1 MGRETL
7 YAALRAAAGSFAEG
21 AVRRCS
27 QLFIGEVGSGKS
39 ELISHFLRW
48 SDLSALL
55 VLRCGCLQ
63 SEEGLP
69 LAPWDRILLSLREF
83 IQEEQLSLPVPVQV
97 RLGQAFPLFRSENAW
112 PGGVSARAMRPVGPG
127 AGGQPPAPLLRC
139 HPPEKGAP
147 GAGGPAMG

>member
-1 MGRETL
+1 MLYYEIMNQWNDTTQAPGEAEAPQVPVGRETL

-69 LAPWDRILLSLREF
+69 LWPPGTASCCPCGSSSRRSSSPPGPGPGPIRPGVP
-83 IQEEQLSLPVPVQV
+83 SLP
-97 RLGQAFPLFRSENAW
+97 L
-112 PGGVSARAMRPVGPG
+112 
-127 AGGQPPAPLLRC
+127 
-139 HPPEKGAP
+139 
-147 GAGGPAMG
+147 